1 MRVLGARYWVAMS
14 VASVFGASLGD
25 FISHDLHL
33 GHWRGLPPLA
43 VLLALTLLAAG
54 RNRARV
60 VAFYWL
66 AVVIIRAAA
75 TNIGDLATH
84 DLHLSD
90 HALIGALAILL
101 VLLALVP
108 ARIGQ
113 SARIVPEV
121 QTRCSAGVPETSMP
135 YWITLFLAGTLGT
148 VLGDDASD
156 RYGMM
161 AASIALSV
169 VLGALFWLRQRMNAA
184 GKGSY
189 WLTVLAAR
197 TAGTSVGDLL
207 ASRAGFGLGLPATTA
222 GAGLLLAG
230 LLLFRQQSDRVRQ
243 DQISA

>member
-1 MRVLGARYWVAMS
+1 MRYWASMS

-25 FISHDLHL
+25 FISHNLHL
-33 GHWRGLPPLA
+33 GHWRGVPPLA

-54 RNRARV
+54 RDRARF
-60 VAFYWL
+60 VAFYWV

-84 DLHLSD
+84 DLRLGD
-90 HALIGALAILL
+90 HALVAVLAILL
-101 VLLALVP
+101 LVSALVP
-108 ARIGQ
+108 AFVGRTVPD
-113 SARIVPEV
+113 ARISRSTE
-121 QTRCSAGVPETSMP
+121 VPETSAS
-135 YWITLFLAGTLGT
+135 YWVTLFLAGILGT

-156 RYGMM
+156 RYGLA
-161 AASIALSV
+161 AASLMLCV
-169 VLGALFWLRQRMNAA
+169 VVATLFWLRQRTNAT

-207 ASRAGFGLGLPATTA
+207 ASRHGLGLGLPATTA
-222 GAGLLLAG
+222 GAGLLLVG
-230 LLLFRQQSDRVRQ
+230 SLLFRQRSVPAAQ